1 MNLLLLRFLFS
12 FTFIWLF
19 CFFLFKKNQ
28 TYYFLKSFKT
38 KVQRLIIRC
47 KTIMLRRKR
56 RSHQRAE
63 QRDSDACG
71 APSTLFV
78 CVHYSL
84 LHGLSDPKYG

>member
-1 MNLLLLRFLFS
+1 
-12 FTFIWLF
+12 
-19 CFFLFKKNQ
+19 
-28 TYYFLKSFKT
+28 
-38 KVQRLIIRC
+38 
-47 KTIMLRRKR
+47 MLRRKR

-84 LHGLSDPKYG
+84 LHGLSDPKYGWRETGVSSPAHSRPKRETAAFLGGGIKAVLG